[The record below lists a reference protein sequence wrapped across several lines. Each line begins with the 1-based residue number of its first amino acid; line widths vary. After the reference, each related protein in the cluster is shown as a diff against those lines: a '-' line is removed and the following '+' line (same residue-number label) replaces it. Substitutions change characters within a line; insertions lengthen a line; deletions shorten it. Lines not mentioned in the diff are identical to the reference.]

1 MNKFERGLTDREIR
15 DTILDRIP
23 AGTLYFS
30 GGRFP
35 YLFML
40 KKSVKKDVNNPNP
53 PGNFI
58 NIGHFK
64 GGGGRKTEFVFVSQG
79 ESYEYLIKWVYPAQ
93 TKPKLWARVETAV
106 ESSLW
111 SIWESI
117 EEKNGIKPIM
127 P

>member
-1 MNKFERGLTDREIR
+1 MNKFKRGLTDREIR
-15 DTILDRIP
+15 ETILDRIP

-40 KKSVKKDVNNPNP
+40 EKSVRKDDNNPV
-53 PGNFI
+53 GNFI

-64 GGGGRKTEFVFVSQG
+64 GGGGRKTEFIFVSRG
-79 ESYEYLIKWVYPAQ
+79 ENYEYLLKWVYPVQ
-93 TKPKLWARVETAV
+93 TKPKLWARVEIAV
-106 ESSLW
+106 ESPSW
-111 SIWESI
+111 PRWEWI